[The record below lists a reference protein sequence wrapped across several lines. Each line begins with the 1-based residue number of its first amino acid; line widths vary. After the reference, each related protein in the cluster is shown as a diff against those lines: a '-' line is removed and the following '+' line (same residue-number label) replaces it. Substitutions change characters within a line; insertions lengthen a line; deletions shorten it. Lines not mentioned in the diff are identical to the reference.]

1 MASRSEQTKRDWERQ
16 ILSRKQIQ
24 LLSPMRIEYLDGDN
38 SSSQTFRLKQHAEF
52 IFAVYELYDGT
63 NLLTPMSGRVL
74 KEVAALSAEARGYT
88 FTKGNLLTF
97 GDGADG
103 YKPPDSSSNKPGLM
117 VVYRGASEHED
128 VTTVTWTTQVIAD
141 NVSDDSDTAIYV
153 DGATKVSIL
162 LDSDLATTGAPN
174 FDLDVIGSLDGTVY
188 QDAAY
193 PAITP
198 FVAQAKAVEDMADI
212 DVHAWEYIKLLLD
225 VNTANLASTE
235 SVTATVRVLW
245 KY

>member
-74 KEVAALSAEARGYT
+74 KEVAALSAETRGYT
-88 FTKGNLLTF
+88 LTEGNLITF
-97 GDGADG
+97 GDATNG

-117 VVYRGASEHED
+117 VVYRGASEYSEE
-128 VTTVTWTTQVIAD
+128 TTLTWTNDDVGDD
-141 NVSDDSDTAIYV
+141 NVPETDTAVYV
-153 DGATKVSIL
+153 KGSPEVGL
-162 LDSDLATTGAPN
+162 FFNTTGPVGGST
-174 FDLDVIGSLDGTVY
+174 FDLKIIMSVDDGTTYSETDSLQPFTAQAITKKYPNAINGASYDKIKARMDVIG
-188 QDAAY
+188 
-193 PAITP
+193 
-198 FVAQAKAVEDMADI
+198 
-212 DVHAWEYIKLLLD
+212 
-225 VNTANLASTE
+225 ANMGSGKSCTLKIQP
-235 SVTATVRVLW
+235 VWR
-245 KY
+245 Y